1 MKSRRGEV
9 LACTAIRRRVS
20 AHARTCLWLMTH
32 PKIALEERPQLVV
45 LLKDWVL
52 AYPREPTLQCD
63 AHKAVVW
70 RCEDDQRDWRDG

>member
-1 MKSRRGEV
+1 
-9 LACTAIRRRVS
+9 VS
-20 AHARTCLWLMTH
+20 VVKTH

-70 RCEDDQRDWRDG
+70 RVRMISAIGEMGRTTQLTLLVSHRRGVW

>member
-1 MKSRRGEV
+1 VYCDSSASQR
-9 LACTAIRRRVS
+9 ACADVS
-20 AHARTCLWLMTH
+20 VVKTH